1 MTKKLFI
8 SAITKVVLGIII
20 LALLLFIP
28 AGTLRYTQ
36 AWLLLGILFIPMIIA
51 GFIMMARNPEL
62 LKKRLNAKE
71 EQSEQKEVV
80 LFSGI
85 MFAASFIAAGLSYR
99 FNFLMLPM
107 WVSYAATAIFLLA
120 YGLYAEVLKENT
132 YLSRRSY

>member
-71 EQSEQKEVV
+71 E
-80 LFSGI
+80 
-85 MFAASFIAAGLSYR
+85 
-99 FNFLMLPM
+99 
-107 WVSYAATAIFLLA
+107 
-120 YGLYAEVLKENT
+120 
-132 YLSRRSY
+132 